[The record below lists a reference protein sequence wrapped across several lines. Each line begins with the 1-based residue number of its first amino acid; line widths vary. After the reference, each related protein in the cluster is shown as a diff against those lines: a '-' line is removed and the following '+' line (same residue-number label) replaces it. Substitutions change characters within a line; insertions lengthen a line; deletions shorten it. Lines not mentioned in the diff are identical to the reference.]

1 MMPTLDELQDLD
13 TASLANRCNKAQL
26 AKYLEDALR
35 ARRQGDLVAGM
46 RNESN
51 DENDSSVLRQLRDM
65 VAQTLQTVTS
75 LDNRM
80 GRYEEKVAEIEAENA
95 VLKNE
100 IKSLWSVVDDQ
111 VRHMEVMDSRERSK
125 NLIILGVP

>member
-1 MMPTLDELQDLD
+1 
-13 TASLANRCNKAQL
+13 
-26 AKYLEDALR
+26 
-35 ARRQGDLVAGM
+35 M

-80 GRYEEKVAEIEAENA
+80 GRYEEKVAEIEAKCA

-125 NLIILGVP
+125 KFDNSRCSRGAMEWLRI